1 MICPCPTLDKTRSA
15 DTIVVRDGKPSNGVA
30 LGTSGGALSREV
42 TTNAMQY
49 YTTESRSM
57 LGGFFDKIKE
67 GLSKTRD
74 AMHDKIAAVVPIG
87 GRVDEEMLDE
97 IEAILIQSDI
107 GLDTAV
113 EIIEELRSAVRSEK
127 VSDGGGVMRMLQEQL
142 AEAVALGPDGA
153 LPLGSAALPGA
164 PFVILVVGVNGAG
177 KTTTVGKL
185 AKQYADAGK
194 KVLVAACDT
203 FRAGAVAQLDVWAER
218 AGVDI
223 VRAQQ
228 GADPAAVAFDALAAA
243 RNRKVDVLLVDTA
256 GRLQNKTN
264 LMEELKKIRRSLAK
278 QDPQAPHE
286 TLLVLDAT
294 NGQNALS
301 QAREFNEATEL
312 SGLALTKLD
321 GTAKGGIVV
330 ALRKEMDLP
339 VKLIGVGEGVDDLQ
353 PFDGEIFARALFAR

>member
-1 MICPCPTLDKTRSA
+1 
-15 DTIVVRDGKPSNGVA
+15 
-30 LGTSGGALSREV
+30 
-42 TTNAMQY
+42 
-49 YTTESRSM
+49 M
-57 LGGFFDKIKE
+57 LGRFFDKVKE
-67 GLSKTRD
+67 GLTKTRN
-74 AMHDKIAAVVPIG
+74 AMHDKIAAVLPIG
-87 GRVDEEMLDE
+87 MRVDDETLDE
-97 IEAILIQSDI
+97 IEAILIQADI
-107 GLDTAV
+107 GLETST
-113 EIIEELRSAVRSEK
+113 EIIDELRAAVRDNKIE
-127 VSDGGGVMRMLQEQL
+127 DGPEGVMRLLQEQL
-142 AEAVALGPDGA
+142 AAVVALGEDGA
-153 LPLGSAALPGA
+153 LPLGDMPLPGR

-185 AKQYADAGK
+185 AKQYADADK

-203 FRAGAVAQLDVWAER
+203 FRAGAVAQLAVWAER
-218 AGVDI
+218 AGVDM

-243 RNRKVDVLLVDTA
+243 KNRGVDVLLVDTA
-256 GRLQNKTN
+256 GRLQNKVN

-294 NGQNALS
+294 NGQNALA
-301 QAREFNEATEL
+301 QAREFNRTTQL
-312 SGLALTKLD
+312 TGLALTKLD

-353 PFDGEIFARALFAR
+353 AFDGKAFARALFEG

>member
-1 MICPCPTLDKTRSA
+1 
-15 DTIVVRDGKPSNGVA
+15 
-30 LGTSGGALSREV
+30 
-42 TTNAMQY
+42 
-49 YTTESRSM
+49 M
-57 LGGFFDKIKE
+57 LGGFFDKIKA

-127 VSDGGGVMRMLQEQL
+127 VSDGDGVMRMLQEQL
-142 AEAVALGPDGA
+142 AEAVALGSDGA

-228 GADPAAVAFDALAAA
+228 GADPAAVACDALAAA

-321 GTAKGGIVV
+321 GTGKGRIVV

-353 PFDGEIFARALFAR
+353 PFDGEAFARALFER

>member
-1 MICPCPTLDKTRSA
+1 MRLLQERLAKE
-15 DTIVVRDGKPSNGVA
+15 VA
-30 LGTSGGALSREV
+30 LGE
-42 TTNAMQY
+42 
-49 YTTESRSM
+49 
-57 LGGFFDKIKE
+57 
-67 GLSKTRD
+67 
-74 AMHDKIAAVVPIG
+74 
-87 GRVDEEMLDE
+87 
-97 IEAILIQSDI
+97 
-107 GLDTAV
+107 
-113 EIIEELRSAVRSEK
+113 
-127 VSDGGGVMRMLQEQL
+127 DGV
-142 AEAVALGPDGA
+142 
-153 LPLGSAALPGA
+153 LPMGSTPLPGV
-164 PFVILVVGVNGAG
+164 PFVVLVVGVNGAG

-194 KVLVAACDT
+194 TVLVAACDT
-203 FRAGAVAQLDVWAER
+203 FRAGAVAQLEVWAER

-243 RNRKVDVLLVDTA
+243 KHRGIDVLLVDTA
-256 GRLQNKTN
+256 GRLQNKVN

-301 QAREFNEATEL
+301 QAREFNQTTEL
-312 SGLALTKLD
+312 TGLVLTKLD

-353 PFDGEIFARALFAR
+353 PFDGESFARALFEK

>member
-42 TTNAMQY
+42 TTNAMQH

-127 VSDGGGVMRMLQEQL
+127 VSDGDGVMRMLQEQL
-142 AEAVALGPDGA
+142 AEAVALGSEIG
-153 LPLGSAALPGA
+153 
-164 PFVILVVGVNGAG
+164 
-177 KTTTVGKL
+177 
-185 AKQYADAGK
+185 
-194 KVLVAACDT
+194 
-203 FRAGAVAQLDVWAER
+203 RAHV
-218 AGVDI
+218 
-223 VRAQQ
+223 
-228 GADPAAVAFDALAAA
+228 
-243 RNRKVDVLLVDTA
+243 
-256 GRLQNKTN
+256 
-264 LMEELKKIRRSLAK
+264 
-278 QDPQAPHE
+278 
-286 TLLVLDAT
+286 
-294 NGQNALS
+294 
-301 QAREFNEATEL
+301 
-312 SGLALTKLD
+312 
-321 GTAKGGIVV
+321 
-330 ALRKEMDLP
+330 
-339 VKLIGVGEGVDDLQ
+339 
-353 PFDGEIFARALFAR
+353 

>member
-1 MICPCPTLDKTRSA
+1 
-15 DTIVVRDGKPSNGVA
+15 
-30 LGTSGGALSREV
+30 
-42 TTNAMQY
+42 
-49 YTTESRSM
+49 M
-57 LGGFFDKIKE
+57 LGGFFDKVKE

-127 VSDGGGVMRMLQEQL
+127 VSDGDGVMRMLQEQL
-142 AEAVALGPDGA
+142 AEAVALGLDGA
-153 LPLGSAALPGA
+153 LPLGADSLPGA

-203 FRAGAVAQLDVWAER
+203 FRAGAVAQLYVWAER

-301 QAREFNEATEL
+301 QAREFNNATEL

-353 PFDGEIFARALFAR
+353 PFDGEAFARALFER

>member
-1 MICPCPTLDKTRSA
+1 
-15 DTIVVRDGKPSNGVA
+15 
-30 LGTSGGALSREV
+30 
-42 TTNAMQY
+42 
-49 YTTESRSM
+49 M
-57 LGGFFDKIKE
+57 LGGFFNKIKE

-127 VSDGGGVMRMLQEQL
+127 VSDGDGVMRMLQEQL
-142 AEAVALGPDGA
+142 AEAVALGSDGA

-228 GADPAAVAFDALAAA
+228 GADALAAA

-353 PFDGEIFARALFAR
+353 PFDGETFARALFER

>member
-1 MICPCPTLDKTRSA
+1 
-15 DTIVVRDGKPSNGVA
+15 V
-30 LGTSGGALSREV
+30 GA
-42 TTNAMQY
+42 
-49 YTTESRSM
+49 
-57 LGGFFDKIKE
+57 
-67 GLSKTRD
+67 
-74 AMHDKIAAVVPIG
+74 
-87 GRVDEEMLDE
+87 
-97 IEAILIQSDI
+97 
-107 GLDTAV
+107 
-113 EIIEELRSAVRSEK
+113 
-127 VSDGGGVMRMLQEQL
+127 
-142 AEAVALGPDGA
+142 
-153 LPLGSAALPGA
+153 
-164 PFVILVVGVNGAG
+164 NGAG

-185 AKQYADAGK
+185 AKQYAAAGK

-353 PFDGEIFARALFAR
+353 PFDGETFARALFER

>member
-1 MICPCPTLDKTRSA
+1 
-15 DTIVVRDGKPSNGVA
+15 
-30 LGTSGGALSREV
+30 
-42 TTNAMQY
+42 
-49 YTTESRSM
+49 M
-57 LGGFFDKIKE
+57 LGRFFDKVKK

-87 GRVDEEMLDE
+87 GRVDDETLDE
-97 IEAILIQSDI
+97 IEAILIQADI
-107 GLDTAV
+107 GLETSG
-113 EIIEELRSAVRSEK
+113 EIIDELRRAVRAERFN
-127 VSDGGGVMRMLQEQL
+127 DGPEGVMRLLQERL
-142 AEAVALGPDGA
+142 AKEVALGEDGV
-153 LPLGSAALPGA
+153 LPMGSTPLPGV
-164 PFVILVVGVNGAG
+164 PFVVLVVGVNGAG

-185 AKQYADAGK
+185 AKQYADGGK
-194 KVLVAACDT
+194 TVLVAACDT
-203 FRAGAVAQLDVWAER
+203 FRAGAVAQLEVWAER

-243 RNRKVDVLLVDTA
+243 KHRGIDVLLVDTA
-256 GRLQNKTN
+256 GRLQNKVN

-301 QAREFNEATEL
+301 QAREFNQTTEL
-312 SGLALTKLD
+312 TGLVLTKLD

-353 PFDGEIFARALFAR
+353 PFDGESFARALFEK

>member
-1 MICPCPTLDKTRSA
+1 
-15 DTIVVRDGKPSNGVA
+15 
-30 LGTSGGALSREV
+30 
-42 TTNAMQY
+42 
-49 YTTESRSM
+49 M
-57 LGGFFDKIKE
+57 LGGFLNKIKE
-67 GLSKTRD
+67 GLGKTRD
-74 AMHDKIAAVVPIG
+74 VMHDKIAAVVPIG
-87 GRVDEEMLDE
+87 SRVDEEMLDE

-113 EIIEELRSAVRSEK
+113 EVIEELRNAVRSEK
-127 VSDGGGVMRMLQEQL
+127 VSDGEGVMRMLQEQL
-142 AEAVALGPDGA
+142 AEVVALGSDGA
-153 LPLGSAALPGA
+153 LPLGADSLPVA

-228 GADPAAVAFDALAAA
+228 GADSAAVAFDALAAA

-353 PFDGEIFARALFAR
+353 PFDGETFARALFAR

>member
-1 MICPCPTLDKTRSA
+1 
-15 DTIVVRDGKPSNGVA
+15 
-30 LGTSGGALSREV
+30 
-42 TTNAMQY
+42 
-49 YTTESRSM
+49 M
-57 LGGFFDKIKE
+57 LGGFLNKIKE
-67 GLSKTRD
+67 GLGKTRD
-74 AMHDKIAAVVPIG
+74 VMHDKIAAVVPIG

-113 EIIEELRSAVRSEK
+113 EVIEELRNAVRSEK
-127 VSDGGGVMRMLQEQL
+127 VSDGEDVMRMLQEQL
-142 AEAVALGPDGA
+142 AEVVALGSDGA
-153 LPLGSAALPGA
+153 LPLGADSLPVA

-301 QAREFNEATEL
+301 QAREFNDATEL

-353 PFDGEIFARALFAR
+353 PFDGETFARAMFER

>member
-1 MICPCPTLDKTRSA
+1 MA
-15 DTIVVRDGKPSNGVA
+15 ATIR
-30 LGTSGGALSREV
+30 L
-42 TTNAMQY
+42 
-49 YTTESRSM
+49 
-57 LGGFFDKIKE
+57 
-67 GLSKTRD
+67 
-74 AMHDKIAAVVPIG
+74 
-87 GRVDEEMLDE
+87 
-97 IEAILIQSDI
+97 
-107 GLDTAV
+107 TA
-113 EIIEELRSAVRSEK
+113 
-127 VSDGGGVMRMLQEQL
+127 
-142 AEAVALGPDGA
+142 
-153 LPLGSAALPGA
+153 
-164 PFVILVVGVNGAG
+164 
-177 KTTTVGKL
+177 
-185 AKQYADAGK
+185 
-194 KVLVAACDT
+194 
-203 FRAGAVAQLDVWAER
+203 
-218 AGVDI
+218 

-353 PFDGEIFARALFAR
+353 PFDGETFARALFER